1 MSQSI
6 EQIRSINH
14 HFRHA
19 IEQVGDG
26 ILIIEPSSRH
36 PHGPKIVFANRA
48 AAEITGYQR
57 DALIEQPIGLIYEPE
72 SLNHLVSR
80 LPRVAQAGKVFE
92 MEKEVVTRS
101 GDRLPCH
108 WTVSAVRDNHGRP
121 VNYTFTL
128 RTAAQQAKLLAEK
141 AVPQAERKAAEAQPD
156 PSIEEGLEKSRVE
169 SLALLAGGIAHDFN
183 NVLQTIISNLS
194 LAKLDT
200 AVDSSARRYVDDAME
215 ATQDAQSLAQQILD
229 FTKGREPL
237 IQVVN
242 LGDVVR
248 GVAKLSTMGSQ
259 VRCDITSPEGLW
271 GVEVDLRQ
279 IRQVIHNL
287 MVNACQAMPN
297 GGVVSAFVENF
308 QIPENSTLR
317 LPAGPYVVVR
327 IRDRGCGIP
336 ADKQAK
342 IFEPYFT
349 TKKNG
354 TGIGLATCRAIV
366 NRHRGDIALVSK
378 LHVGTE
384 FRVFLP
390 ACQIFEEADSE
401 PEVVKPRRESS
412 ATRMRGVSRSAPVPS
427 GSRNGSGGL
436 GRILVVDDQDNVRE
450 AAERL
455 LERLGYDTISA
466 ASGQEAVG
474 LYRQHSRSGD
484 PINAVLLDM
493 TLPGGLSGDEVMTE
507 LRKMDGAAR
516 VIATS
521 GYFDDDAE
529 DTFRR
534 DGYVG
539 ILPKPYA
546 VERLSEK
553 LTEAMDV

>member
-1 MSQSI
+1 MNQSI
-6 EQIRSINH
+6 EQIKSINH

-19 IEQVGDG
+19 IEQVGEG
-26 ILIIEPSSRH
+26 IVIIEPSSRH
-36 PHGPKIVFANRA
+36 PLGPQIVFANRA
-48 AAEITGYQR
+48 VAELTGYDR
-57 DALIEQPIGLIYEPE
+57 DSLVEQPIGLIYEPE
-72 SLNHLVSR
+72 SLNHLLVR
-80 LPRVAQAGKVFE
+80 LPRVAEAGKVFE
-92 MEKEVVTRS
+92 MKKEIVNRD
-101 GDRLPCH
+101 GDRFPCH
-108 WTVSAVRDNHGRP
+108 WTVSAVRDSKGTP

-128 RTAAQQAKLLAEK
+128 KPVKENALAPEAASGNGSH
-141 AVPQAERKAAEAQPD
+141 PQVSVKETDQE
-156 PSIEEGLEKSRVE
+156 IEDGLEQSRVE

-183 NVLQTIISNLS
+183 NVLQTILSNLS
-194 LAKLDT
+194 LAKLET
-200 AVDSSARRYVDDAME
+200 SVHSPARRFVEDAME
-215 ATQDAQSLAQQILD
+215 ATEDAQSLAQQILD
-229 FTKGREPL
+229 FTKGREPM
-237 IQVVN
+237 IQVIN
-242 LGDVVR
+242 LGDIVK

-259 VRCDITSPEGLW
+259 VRCDITTPEGLW
-271 GVEVDLRQ
+271 GVEVEKRQ

-297 GGVVSAFVENF
+297 GGVVQAFVENF
-308 QIPENSTLR
+308 MVPANSSLK

-336 ADKQAK
+336 DERQSQ

-366 NRHRGDIALVSK
+366 QRHHGTITLVSK
-378 LHVGTE
+378 QNVGTE

-390 ACQIFEEADSE
+390 ACQIFEDAEEEITTS
-401 PEVVKPRRESS
+401 VSGRESLVGGNGHRALTGS
-412 ATRMRGVSRSAPVPS
+412 TAVSEYD
-427 GSRNGSGGL
+427 NGM
-436 GRILVVDDQDNVRE
+436 GRVLVVDDQDNVRE

-455 LERLGYDTISA
+455 LERLGYDTVSA

-474 LYRQHSRSGD
+474 LYRECSRSGD

-493 TLPGGLSGDEVMTE
+493 TLPGGLSGDEVMSE
-507 LRKMDGAAR
+507 IRKMDHRAR

-529 DTFRR
+529 ETFRR
-534 DGYVG
+534 EGYVG

-553 LTEAMDV
+553 LIEAMSN

>member
-1 MSQSI
+1 MNQSI

-26 ILIIEPSSRH
+26 ILIIEPTSRH
-36 PHGPKIVFANRA
+36 PLGPQIVFANRA

-57 DALIEQPIGLIYEPE
+57 DALVEQPIGLIYEPE

-80 LPRVAQAGKVFE
+80 LPRVAEAGKVFE
-92 MEKEVVTRS
+92 MEKEIVTRG
-101 GDRLPCH
+101 GDRVGCH
-108 WTVSAVRDNHGRP
+108 WTVSAVRDGEGRP

-128 RTAAQQAKLLAEK
+128 RRIEDGAPVMMPVENNRVESTSPEPA
-141 AVPQAERKAAEAQPD
+141 RD
-156 PSIEEGLEKSRVE
+156 PSIEESLEKSRVE

-183 NVLQTIISNLS
+183 NVLQTILSNLS
-194 LAKLDT
+194 LAKLET
-200 AVDSSARRYVDDAME
+200 SVGTPARNYVEDAME
-215 ATQDAQSLAQQILD
+215 ATEDAQSLAQQILD

-308 QIPENSTLR
+308 VVSEGSRLR
-317 LPAGPYVVVR
+317 LPPGPYVVVR
-327 IRDRGCGIP
+327 IRDRGCGIS
-336 ADKQAK
+336 ADQQTK

-354 TGIGLATCRAIV
+354 TGIGLATCKAIV
-366 NRHRGDIALVSK
+366 QRHRGDITLASK
-378 LHVGTE
+378 VNVGTE

-390 ACQIFEEADSE
+390 ACQIFEEAEAE
-401 PEVVKPRRESS
+401 PEATTLQSS
-412 ATRMRGVSRSAPVPS
+412 EGAIHRATSLDVASAANAATS
-427 GSRNGSGGL
+427 GL
-436 GRILVVDDQDNVRE
+436 GRVLVVDDQDNVRE
-450 AAERL
+450 AAGRL
-455 LERLGYDTISA
+455 LERLGYETVSA

-474 LYRQHSRSGD
+474 LYRQHARSGE

-493 TLPGGLSGDEVMTE
+493 TLPGGLSGDEVMSE
-507 LRKMDGAAR
+507 IRKMDTNAR

-534 DGYVG
+534 EGYVG

-546 VERLSEK
+546 VERLSQK
-553 LTEAMDV
+553 LAQAMDV